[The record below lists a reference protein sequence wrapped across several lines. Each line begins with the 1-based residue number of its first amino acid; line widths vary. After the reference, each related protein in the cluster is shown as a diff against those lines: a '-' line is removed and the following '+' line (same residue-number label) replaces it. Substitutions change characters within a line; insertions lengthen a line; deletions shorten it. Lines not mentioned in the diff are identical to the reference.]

1 MLIRLFVFL
10 PILFLISCKDR
21 SYEKVIPPSSSHN
34 LAEELKSLYD
44 ISLLPGYL
52 DSSVVAQTSSYD
64 TTGGNDDGFSGRY
77 SFLKRNADSSLVIF
91 QVKGSGVINR
101 IWTPTPNSDTLDF
114 YIGNTT
120 LPTFSVSFM
129 DLFSGKQFPF
139 VAPLCGNQVGGF
151 FSYLPIPF
159 NDGCTI
165 ISRGSKIQFHQIQ
178 YRLYNDHLPVKDFS
192 LTLDEEEKSALDKV
206 GKLFN
211 QQEKSWTDF
220 ITDSTIQLHEE
231 NESFVIHA
239 NETKTIFKKNNGG
252 RILGIE
258 LGPAELFEGL
268 SKDIDIKITWDDEP
282 NPAVFCPVA
291 DFFGF
296 AFGSSSMQSLL
307 LGTQR
312 NQCYSYFPMPFDRAA
327 KIELINRSSA
337 TEENK
342 SNSIAVRIIYSD
354 QKRNIEQEGKFYT
367 TWNSDQPAKGSSH
380 VFADISGKGHYV
392 GTMLQSQGLK
402 AGMTYFFEGD
412 DSTAIDGQL
421 RMHGTGS
428 EDYFNGG
435 WYALMDRWEG
445 KMSLP
450 LHGALDYSIPFCR
463 TGGYRLFISD
473 KMSFS
478 KSLYHSIEHGP
489 TNNSFP
495 VKYTSLALY
504 YGDKFPADADIP
516 KASLT
521 TVFVPDTLYLYPQLL
536 NINLE
541 GDINTQTTWK
551 YGTGGLSFRFTVT
564 DNSSIRISLADVPAG
579 TYSLGIDVIED
590 QSGCDFSVWQRQT
603 KVADW
608 ASTYQLQEK
617 RTEKVFVPD
626 LIVGDFSNT
635 LTFHFKTSKER
646 DSFLLNRIVLIRK
659 K

>member
-1 MLIRLFVFL
+1 LPVF
-10 PILFLISCKDR
+10 
-21 SYEKVIPPSSSHN
+21 
-34 LAEELKSLYD
+34 
-44 ISLLPGYL
+44 L
-52 DSSVVAQTSSYD
+52 DSSLVAQTSSYD

-101 IWTPTPNSDTLDF
+101 IWTPTPNADTLDF

-120 LPTFSVSFM
+120 VPTFSVSFI

-139 VAPLCGNQVGGF
+139 IAPLCGNQIGGYF
-151 FSYLPIPF
+151 CYLPIPF

-178 YRLYNDHLPVKDFS
+178 YRLYKDHLPVKSFS
-192 LTLDEEEKSALDKV
+192 MTLNEEEKAALDKV

-211 QQEKSWTDF
+211 QQEKSLADF
-220 ITDSTIQLHEE
+220 MTDSTIRLQEE

-239 NETKTIFKKNNGG
+239 NETKTIFKKNTGG

-258 LGPAELFEGL
+258 LGPADLFEGL
-268 SKDIDIKITWDDEP
+268 SRDIDLKITWDDEP

-296 AFGSSSMQSLL
+296 AFGSTSMQSLL
-307 LGTQR
+307 LGTQG
-312 NQCYSYFPMPFDRAA
+312 NQCYSYFPMPFDRSA
-327 KIELINRSSA
+327 KIELINRSNIP
-337 TEENK
+337 EGNK
-342 SNSIAVRIIYSD
+342 DKSISTRIIYSD
-354 QKRNIEQEGKFYT
+354 QKRNTDREGKFYSI
-367 TWNSDQPAKGSSH
+367 WNSDQPAKGRSH
-380 VFADISGKGHYV
+380 VFADIAGKGHYV
-392 GTMLQSQGLK
+392 GTILQSQGLK

-412 DSTAIDGQL
+412 DSTAIDGQF

-450 LHGALDYSIPFCR
+450 LHGALDYSIPFGR

-478 KSLYHSIEHGP
+478 NSLYHSIEHGP
-489 TNNSFP
+489 TKNSFP

-504 YGDKFPADADIP
+504 YSNKSPGDVNIP
-516 KASLT
+516 NSSFT
-521 TVFVPDTLYLYPQLL
+521 TVFIPDTLYLYPQLMNL
-536 NINLE
+536 NLE
-541 GDINTQTTWK
+541 GDVNTQTTWK
-551 YGTGGLSFRFTVT
+551 YGTGGLSYRFTVN
-564 DNSSIRISLADVPAG
+564 DNSSIRVSLADIPEG
-579 TYSLGIDVIED
+579 TYSLGIDIIQD
-590 QSGCDFSVWQRQT
+590 KTGCDFSIWQRQT
-603 KVADW
+603 QLTDW
-608 ASTYQLQEK
+608 ATTYQLQEK
-617 RTEKVFVPD
+617 RTEKVFVPY
-626 LIVGDFSNT
+626 LIVGDFRNT

-646 DSFLLNRIVLIRK
+646 HSFLLNRIVLIRRK
-659 K
+659 